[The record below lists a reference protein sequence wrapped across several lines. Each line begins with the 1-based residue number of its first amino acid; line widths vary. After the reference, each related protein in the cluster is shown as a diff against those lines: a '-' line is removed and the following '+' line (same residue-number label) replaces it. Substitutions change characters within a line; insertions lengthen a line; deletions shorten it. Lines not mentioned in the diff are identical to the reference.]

1 MMKITPI
8 INTNKNNEILDFK
21 NPKITLEDNIVLTP
35 ILNSTEFNNKPEIEL
50 KIKDIKIEEENRA
63 LSPILNKNEN
73 EIILEM
79 NGIGPM
85 GPKGER
91 GENGANGNGIL
102 RIEKTKT
109 ENLID
114 YYTIY
119 FTNGE
124 TFEYQIT
131 NGVVHYYDGDYEITP
146 MPYTSQI
153 LPTAN
158 LIMRDNINIQEIPY
172 YEVSNLS
179 GGITAT
185 IGDIN

>member
-1 MMKITPI
+1 
-8 INTNKNNEILDFK
+8 
-21 NPKITLEDNIVLTP
+21 
-35 ILNSTEFNNKPEIEL
+35 
-50 KIKDIKIEEENRA
+50 
-63 LSPILNKNEN
+63 
-73 EIILEM
+73 
-79 NGIGPM
+79 M

-91 GENGANGNGIL
+91 GEDGISGNGIL

-109 ENLID
+109 EGITD

-131 NGVVHYYDGDYEITP
+131 NGVVYYYDGEYEITP

-158 LIMRDNINIQEIPY
+158 LVMRNNINVQEIPY
-172 YEVSNLS
+172 FEVSNLS

-185 IGDIN
+185 IGDSN

>member
-1 MMKITPI
+1 MSKIIPI
-8 INTNKNNEILDFK
+8 INGDKSNIDIIEPNLPIISLQNNNNNLIPLVNEEKHNINIIESNL
-21 NPKITLEDNIVLTP
+21 PTLSSP
-35 ILNSTEFNNKPEIEL
+35 NNKDLVPVL
-50 KIKDIKIEEENRA
+50 DNNND
-63 LSPILNKNEN
+63 L
-73 EIILEM
+73 ILEM

-109 ENLID
+109 ENLVD

-119 FTNGE
+119 FTNGD

-131 NGVVHYYDGDYEITP
+131 NGIVHYYDGDYEITP

-153 LPTAN
+153 LPTTN
-158 LIMRDNINIQEIPY
+158 LIMRNDINIQEIPY

-185 IGDIN
+185 IGDVN